1 MAKSNYGLILLLDN
15 DVMVYLFRDLYDIDK
30 NILNKVVSFLALT
43 YSRIWIPQVV
53 REEFLLKNKNK
64 QRSKRLD
71 KILDNFAFISPCPIP
86 VSQTEIITLIGNT
99 EENAGEADAILQA
112 QKAKTFQ
119 NLFFNDI
126 VFLSNDKGGQR
137 LAKDFDI
144 SVLKYKDLKIQL
156 NEAGIIIPI

>member
-15 DVMVYLFRDLYDIDK
+15 DVMVYLFRDLYDVDK
-30 NILNKVVSFLALT
+30 NALNKVISFLALT

-53 REEFLLKNKNK
+53 REEFLLKSKNK
-64 QRSKRLD
+64 QRAKRLD
-71 KILDNFAFISPCPIP
+71 KILDNYSFISRCPVP
-86 VSQTEIITLIGNT
+86 VSRTEIITLIGNT

-119 NLFFNDI
+119 HLFFNDI
-126 VFLSNDKGGQR
+126 VFLSNDKGGHK
-137 LAKDFDI
+137 LAEDFDVT
-144 SVLKYKDLKIQL
+144 VLKYQDLKNKL

>member
-15 DVMVYLFRDLYDIDK
+15 DVMVYLFRDLYDVDK
-30 NILNKVVSFLALT
+30 NALNKVISFLALT

-53 REEFLLKNKNK
+53 REEFLLKSKNK
-64 QRSKRLD
+64 QRAKRLD
-71 KILDNFAFISPCPIP
+71 KILDNYSLISRCPVP
-86 VSQTEIITLIGNT
+86 VSRTEIITLIGNT

-119 NLFFNDI
+119 HLFFNDI
-126 VFLSNDKGGQR
+126 VFLSNDKGGHK
-137 LAKDFDI
+137 LAEDFDVT
-144 SVLKYKDLKIQL
+144 VLKYQDLKNKL